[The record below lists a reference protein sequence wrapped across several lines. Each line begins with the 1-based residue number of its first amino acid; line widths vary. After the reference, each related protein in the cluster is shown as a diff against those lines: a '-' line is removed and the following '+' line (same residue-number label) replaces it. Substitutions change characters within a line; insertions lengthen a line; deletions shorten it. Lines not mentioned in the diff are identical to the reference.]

1 MNNQDHV
8 LYSNYLVRH
17 RLKQNKGAFGS
28 RDSEMTK
35 TYRAEWQAQAAM
47 KVLDLYP
54 TFSDI
59 KEAQRFTK
67 KVCRSKTWNKLY
79 QENRAS
85 KPTSELPVRL
95 KESGHGKRT
104 AGFTNGRRIV
114 LDPITGM
121 SVYVLLHEMAHCLG
135 HMHHGRSFRRD
146 LLKLVS
152 RFMGRPQAAALK
164 NAFKAHK
171 LPYGEARKPLTF
183 EQWKAARDR
192 MVNAR
197 ENIL

>member
-1 MNNQDHV
+1 MKEHV

-17 RLKQNKGAFGS
+17 RQKQNKGAGGS

-35 TYRAEWQAQAAM
+35 TYKAEWVAQADM
-47 KVLDLYP
+47 RMMGLYP

-67 KVCRSKTWNKLY
+67 KVCRSKTWAKLY
-79 QENRAS
+79 EANRAS
-85 KPTSELPVRL
+85 KPTDDLVVRL
-95 KESGHGKRT
+95 KMSGHGRKT

-114 LDPITGM
+114 LDPYAGM
-121 SVYVLLHEMAHCLG
+121 NVYVLLHEMTHCLG

-171 LPYGEARKPLTF
+171 LPCGAARKPLSF
-183 EQWKAARDR
+183 EAWKAARDR
-192 MVNAR
+192 MKNAR
-197 ENIL
+197 ENML

>member
-1 MNNQDHV
+1 MKEHV

-17 RLKQNKGAFGS
+17 RQKQNKGAGGS

-35 TYRAEWQAQAAM
+35 TYKAEWAAQ
-47 KVLDLYP
+47 KVMRELDLYP
-54 TFSDI
+54 SFSDI

-67 KVCRSKTWNKLY
+67 KVCRSKTWAKLY
-79 QENRAS
+79 EENRS
-85 KPTSELPVRL
+85 YKPTDDLVVRL
-95 KESGHGKRT
+95 KMTGHGRKT

-114 LDPITGM
+114 LDPYAGM
-121 SVYVLLHEMAHCLG
+121 NVYVLLHEMAHCLG

-152 RFMGRPQAAALK
+152 RFMGRPQAATLK

-171 LPYGEARKPLTF
+171 LPCGDARKPLSF
-183 EQWKAARDR
+183 DAWKAARDR

-197 ENIL
+197 EKMLDC

>member
-1 MNNQDHV
+1 MKEHV

-17 RLKQNKGAFGS
+17 RLKQNRGS
-28 RDSEMTK
+28 LGQRDSEMTK
-35 TYRAEWQAQAAM
+35 TYRAEWVAQADM
-47 KVLDLYP
+47 RMMDLYP

-67 KVCRSKTWNKLY
+67 KVCRSKTWAKLY
-79 QENRAS
+79 EENRAS

-95 KESGHGKRT
+95 KMSGDGRGT

-114 LDPITGM
+114 LDPHTGM
-121 SVYVLLHEMAHCLG
+121 NVYVLLHEMAHCLG

-152 RFMGRPQAAALK
+152 RFMGRPQANALK

-171 LPYGEARKPLTF
+171 LPCGDARKPLTF

-197 ENIL
+197 KKMLDC

>member
-1 MNNQDHV
+1 MHDHI

-17 RLKQNKGAFGS
+17 RQKQNKGAGGS

-35 TYRAEWQAQAAM
+35 TYKAEWAAQADMRAM
-47 KVLDLYP
+47 GLYP

-67 KVCRSKTWNKLY
+67 KVCRSKTWAKLY
-79 QENRAS
+79 EENRS
-85 KPTSELPVRL
+85 YKPTDDLVVRL
-95 KESGHGKRT
+95 KMTGHGRKT

-114 LDPITGM
+114 LDPYAGM
-121 SVYVLLHEMAHCLG
+121 NVYVLLHEMTHCLG

-152 RFMGRPQAAALK
+152 RFMGRSQAAVLK

-171 LPYGEARKPLTF
+171 LPCGDARKPLSF
-183 EQWKAARDR
+183 EAWKAARDR
-192 MVNAR
+192 MKNAR
-197 ENIL
+197 KNML

>member
-1 MNNQDHV
+1 MKDHV

-17 RLKQNKGAFGS
+17 RQKQNKGAGGS

-35 TYRAEWQAQAAM
+35 TYKAEWAAQADM
-47 KVLDLYP
+47 RMMGLYP

-67 KVCRSKTWNKLY
+67 KVCRSKTWAKLY
-79 QENRAS
+79 EENRS
-85 KPTSELPVRL
+85 YKPTDDLVVRL
-95 KESGHGKRT
+95 KMTGHGRKT

-114 LDPITGM
+114 LDPYAGM
-121 SVYVLLHEMAHCLG
+121 NVYVLLHEMAHCLG

-152 RFMGRPQAAALK
+152 RFMGRPQANALK

-171 LPYGEARKPLTF
+171 LPCGAPRKPLSF
-183 EQWKAARDR
+183 EAWKAARDR

-197 ENIL
+197 ENML